1 MDWICQQCQTGTVWK
16 HVTTQEKNSKPSW
29 KSSCRNMMQLNKYKC
44 QRQHLSRK
52 ITIAQLQDW
61 EQMNKHQVYRKGAG
75 DQSKSQTE
83 HASTMSHHCEKG
95 CSTERCVNRT
105 VISRTRKNSSSLIL
119 VKPHLYVQIWPLRF
133 KKNFF
138 EKFLQKTSSRRQ
150 YKEDGKFS
158 PF

>member
-1 MDWICQQCQTGTVWK
+1 
-16 HVTTQEKNSKPSW
+16 
-29 KSSCRNMMQLNKYKC
+29 MMQLNKYKC
-44 QRQHLSRK
+44 QLQHLSRK
-52 ITIAQLQDW
+52 ITIAQLQDR

-105 VISRTRKNSSSLIL
+105 VISRTRKNSSSLIM
-119 VKPHLYVQIWPLRF
+119 VKPHLYVQIWPLHF

-138 EKFLQKTSSRRQ
+138 KKLPL
-150 YKEDGKFS
+150 EDSTRKGENFHHFKRCDLN
-158 PF
+158 